1 MEPCSAHKNS
11 CMATRCPSEQSDPN
25 WVSHNWMNL
34 LRTLTSNFSLLDLS
48 LCSDP
53 RRKGTSQS
61 VVKGI
66 LPAVITILTLSL
78 KHRPMLLS
86 IIVGY
91 HYAIKHQGGWAW
103 FPSSGCLKSL
113 WITGPHASPSFCKQH
128 KSTKEIELASAWLRS
143 THSEI
148 QCGGKSV
155 RSPAKVK
162 GETITGG

>member
-1 MEPCSAHKNS
+1 MHGDSMPFWTIGPQLSESQLNESA
-11 CMATRCPSEQSDPN
+11 ADTYFQF
-25 WVSHNWMNL
+25 
-34 LRTLTSNFSLLDLS
+34 LTAWSLS

-66 LPAVITILTLSL
+66 LPAIITILTLSL

-128 KSTKEIELASAWLRS
+128 KSTKEIELASAWLQS